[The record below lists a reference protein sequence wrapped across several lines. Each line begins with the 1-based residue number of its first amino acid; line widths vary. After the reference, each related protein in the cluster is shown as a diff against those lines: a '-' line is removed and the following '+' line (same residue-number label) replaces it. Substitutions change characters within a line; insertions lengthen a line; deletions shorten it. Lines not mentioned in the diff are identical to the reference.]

1 MSIAVVCQCG
11 KKFQAKDE
19 HAGLKTK
26 CPACGQP
33 LVIPK
38 PVAKAGVPSPAASAA
53 AAPQKAVAAPAE
65 AGPPSYEGKRVGDWL
80 DLLQVDD
87 PTARKHATEVL
98 SKIGPEAGTELSTF
112 VQRLEHEHVLLRH
125 WAVTCLEK
133 IGPPAKAA
141 TEALLK
147 RLDDDE
153 PLIRDRSALALAAI
167 EPACGALV
175 ARLRRGLADK
185 DAARR
190 SSAIGTFRR
199 EMKALGVSRCRFWA
213 CACGSVY
220 EKEDLEDRLK
230 LLAEGGEVRW
240 EGTRGCK
247 KCGKSYPLHD
257 LYTGLHDVPQK
268 FWPQLKKRFG
278 DRIQVPDDL
287 LADPSQ
293 EAQGY
298 KISDSQMLDPLSL
311 GVFASPSSMPI
322 IPAASSP
329 ADDAGY
335 ALAEPT
341 PMHHSDSQLDVEATD
356 NELVPGALVPKSGN
370 YKCTA
375 CHKMRMSQSKSALK
389 LGTAVQTK
397 TVMKHFK
404 AGRAFSECPHCG
416 DLTEWQFV
424 E

>member
-11 KKFQAKDE
+11 KKLQAKEE

-26 CPACGQP
+26 CPVCGQP

-38 PVAKAGVPSPAASAA
+38 PVAKPATAASPATSA
-53 AAPQKAVAAPAE
+53 AAPQKAVTAPVE
-65 AGPPSYEGKRVGDWL
+65 ASPPSYEGKRVADWL

-87 PTARKHATEVL
+87 PAARKHATEVL
-98 SKIGPEAGTELSTF
+98 SKIGPEAGMELSTF
-112 VQRLEHEHVLLRH
+112 VERLEHEHVLLRN

-133 IGPPAKAA
+133 IGPPAKPAM
-141 TEALLK
+141 EALLK

-153 PLIRDRSALALAAI
+153 PLIRDRSALALASI
-167 EPACGALV
+167 EPACGAWV

-185 DAARR
+185 DSARR
-190 SSAIGTFRR
+190 SSAVATFRR
-199 EMKALGVSRCRFWA
+199 EMKTLGVSRCRFWA
-213 CACGSVY
+213 CTCGSVY
-220 EKEDLEDRLK
+220 EKDDLENRLK

-247 KCGKSYPLHD
+247 KCGQSYPLRD
-257 LYTGLHDVPQK
+257 IYTGKHDVPQK

-293 EAQGY
+293 DQQGY
-298 KISDSQMLDPLSL
+298 KISDSQMLDRLSL
-311 GVFASPSSMPI
+311 GVFASPSSMPV
-322 IPAASSP
+322 IPAAPSL

-341 PMHHSDSQLDVEATD
+341 PHHSDSHLAVEAND
-356 NELVPGALVPKSGN
+356 SELVPGALVPKSGN

-397 TVMKHFK
+397 TVIKHFK